1 MNILYDSQ
9 IFMLQRYGG
18 ISRYFY
24 ELIRYLIPLESI
36 LLHVGFNNNRYGISS
51 LKGYKRIWG
60 HHIKDMKGK
69 TRLCSYLNALHF
81 KYFAWHEDADI
92 YHPTYYENY
101 EIPGAKKVVTVYD
114 MIHELFPQEFWG
126 DRTAEKKA
134 KILQDADGIIAISEN
149 TKKDLI
155 RLFGIPQEKIRV
167 IYLANSLSAS
177 LQDVSVVEM
186 PYLLYV
192 GNRSGYKNFMGF
204 AQAFAGSQYKNDVKL
219 VCFGGG
225 EFTKSERDSLIRMG
239 IWERTVYCS
248 GGDDV
253 LSNLYQFAVA
263 FVYPSIYEGFG
274 LPLLE
279 AMHHGTPVLT
289 GATSSIPE
297 VAGDAAEYFNP
308 NEPESIREV
317 MDRLLS
323 DADRRQE
330 LRVRGREREKMF
342 SWQRCAEETLD
353 FYRVLR

>member
-9 IFMLQRYGG
+9 IFFQQRYGG

-24 ELIRYLIPLESI
+24 ELIRNMIKEESI
-36 LLHVGFNNNRYGISS
+36 LLHEGVNINAYG
-51 LKGYKRIWG
+51 LRNLCAYKKFWGY
-60 HHIKDMKGK
+60 HIKRNY
-69 TRLCSYLNALHF
+69 RLRALISKINAFHF
-81 KYFAWHEDADI
+81 RYFIRNENVDI
-92 YHPTYYENY
+92 YHPTYYTDY
-101 EIPGAKKVVTVYD
+101 EVHGAKKVVTVYD
-114 MIHELFPQEFWG
+114 MIHELFPQDFLG
-126 DRTAEKKA
+126 DRTAEEKA
-134 KILQDADGIIAISEN
+134 KILRNADGIIAISES
-149 TKKDLI
+149 TKKDLM
-155 RLFGIPQEKIRV
+155 RLLDISAEKIRV
-167 IYLANSLSAS
+167 IYLANSLSES
-177 LQDVSVVEM
+177 VQDVPVM
-186 PYLLYV
+186 KGPYLLYV
-192 GNRSGYKNFMGF
+192 GNRSGYKNFMGL
-204 AQAFAGSQYKNDVKL
+204 AQAFAGSQYKNDVQL

-225 EFTKSERDSLIRMG
+225 EFTKSERESLIRMG

-253 LSNLYQFAVA
+253 LSNLYQFASA

-279 AMHHGTPVLT
+279 AMHHGTLVLT

-323 DADRRQE
+323 DSDRRQE
-330 LRVRGREREKMF
+330 LRARGRAREKMF

>member
-9 IFMLQRYGG
+9 IFFQQRYGG

-24 ELIRYLIPLESI
+24 ELIRNMIKEESI
-36 LLHVGFNNNRYGISS
+36 FLHEGVNINAYGLSN
-51 LKGYKRIWG
+51 LCGYKKFWG
-60 HHIKDMKGK
+60 YHIQKASPLKVLISK
-69 TRLCSYLNALHF
+69 INAFHF
-81 KYFAWHEDADI
+81 RYFIRNESIDI
-92 YHPTYYENY
+92 YHPTYYTNY
-101 EIPGAKKVVTVYD
+101 EVHGAKKIVTVYD
-114 MIHELFPQEFWG
+114 MIHELFPQDFLG

-204 AQAFAGSQYKNDVKL
+204 AQAFAGSQYRNDVQL

-225 EFTKSERDSLIRMG
+225 EFTKSERESLIRMG

-253 LSNLYQFAVA
+253 LSNLYQFAAA

-308 NEPESIREV
+308 DEPENIREV

-330 LRVRGREREKMF
+330 LRARGREREKMF